1 MSETVINSTL
11 FITSIHQGKL
21 GDEIE
26 EQLWHLVVMW
36 STFDAIVSSDIVSSY
51 LDIIKM

>member
-1 MSETVINSTL
+1 MSEMAINSTL

-26 EQLWHLVVMW
+26 EQWCHLIVM
-36 STFDAIVSSDIVSSY
+36 
-51 LDIIKM
+51 